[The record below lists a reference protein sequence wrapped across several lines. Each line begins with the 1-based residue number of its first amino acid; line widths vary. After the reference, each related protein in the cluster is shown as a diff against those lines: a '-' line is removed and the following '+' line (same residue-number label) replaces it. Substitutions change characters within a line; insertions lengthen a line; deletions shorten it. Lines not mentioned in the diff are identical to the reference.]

1 MSNFD
6 LQLLLDGDRRALA
19 KAITLVESKLDTH
32 RQQAQGILEQVLPH
46 SGNSIR
52 IGITGV
58 PGVGKSTFIEAFGLY
73 LIEQGKR
80 VAVLAVDPSSPIAGG
95 SILGDKTRMEE
106 LSRREE
112 AFIRPSPAEGAL
124 GGVAQKTRES
134 MLLCEAAGY
143 DVILVE
149 TVGVGQSEYQ
159 VAGMVD
165 FFMVLMLP
173 GGGDELQG
181 IKKGIME
188 LADALV
194 INKADGDSEK
204 LATLTQRQYTSAM
217 NLLRHTSFWTPRVMT
232 CSALKTIN
240 VDAVWGM
247 VVDYYF
253 QAMEKQA
260 FQVKRA
266 QQNRDWMHQLVNEML
281 LLTLSQNPQVKGMLL
296 DSKSAVQN
304 VVLHAGMQY
313 GASIDAVDPN
323 GGDLTY
329 QWEVKRE
336 SEATQQGGD
345 LEDLPDAILGRVDI
359 LDNGKIALMAPNDP
373 GAYRL
378 FARVYGASGLA
389 GHANIP
395 FLVESMQQ

>member
-1 MSNFD
+1 M
-6 LQLLLDGDRRALA
+6 A
-19 KAITLVESKLDTH
+19 KAITRVESKRDSN
-32 RQQAQGILEQVLPH
+32 REQAQQILEQMLPQ

-73 LIEQGKR
+73 LIAQGKR

-181 IKKGIME
+181 IKKGILE

-194 INKADGDSEK
+194 INKADGESEN
-204 LATLTQRQYTSAM
+204 LAKVSRTHYMSAM
-217 NLLRHTSFWTPRVMT
+217 NLLRHNTFWTPRVMT
-232 CSALKTIN
+232 CSALKSRGI
-240 VDAVWGM
+240 DAVWGM

-253 QAMEKQA
+253 QALEQEA
-260 FQVKRA
+260 FQAKRA
-266 QQNRDWMHQLVNEML
+266 RQNRDWMHQLVKEML
-281 LLTLSQNPQVKGMLL
+281 LLKLTQNPAVKCMLPKLERQVEDRQTTAYAAARRIM
-296 DSKSAVQN
+296 
-304 VVLHAGMQY
+304 
-313 GASIDAVDPN
+313 
-323 GGDLTY
+323 
-329 QWEVKRE
+329 
-336 SEATQQGGD
+336 SE
-345 LEDLPDAILGRVDI
+345 L
-359 LDNGKIALMAPNDP
+359 
-373 GAYRL
+373 
-378 FARVYGASGLA
+378 
-389 GHANIP
+389 
-395 FLVESMQQ
+395 

>member
-1 MSNFD
+1 MQAFT
-6 LQLLLDGDRRALA
+6 LQALLDGNRRALA

-32 RQQAQGILEQVLPH
+32 REQAQGILEQVLPY

-58 PGVGKSTFIEAFGLY
+58 PGVGKSTFIEAFGLH

-106 LSRREE
+106 LSRRDE
-112 AFIRPSPAEGAL
+112 AFIRPSPSEGTL
-124 GGVAQKTRES
+124 GGVAQKTRET

-181 IKKGIME
+181 IKKGILE

-194 INKADGDSEK
+194 INKADGDSEQMAQ
-204 LATLTQRQYTSAM
+204 LSRTHYTSAM
-217 NLLRHTSFWTPRVMT
+217 NLLRHTTFWTPRVMT
-232 CSALKTIN
+232 CSALKLMNI
-240 VDAVWGM
+240 DAIWGM
-247 VVDYYF
+247 IIDYYF
-253 QAMEKQA
+253 QALKEDA
-260 FQVKRA
+260 FQSKRA
-266 QQNRDWMHQLVNEML
+266 QQNRSWMHHLVNEML
-281 LLTLSQNPQVKGMLL
+281 LLKLSTNPAVKALL
-296 DSKSAVQN
+296 PELESAVENQSTT
-304 VVLHAGMQY
+304 AY
-313 GASIDAVDPN
+313 AAARRIID
-323 GGDLTY
+323 L
-329 QWEVKRE
+329 
-336 SEATQQGGD
+336 
-345 LEDLPDAILGRVDI
+345 L
-359 LDNGKIALMAPNDP
+359 
-373 GAYRL
+373 
-378 FARVYGASGLA
+378 
-389 GHANIP
+389 
-395 FLVESMQQ
+395 

>member
-1 MSNFD
+1 MRIFD
-6 LQLLLDGDRRALA
+6 LDALLDGNRRALA
-19 KAITLVESKLDTH
+19 KAITLVESKLDSH
-32 RQQAQGILEQVLPH
+32 REQAQEILEQVLPQ
-46 SGNSIR
+46 SGKSIR

-73 LIEQGKR
+73 LISQGKR

-181 IKKGIME
+181 IKKGILE

-194 INKADGDSEK
+194 INKADGESEN
-204 LATLTQRQYTSAM
+204 LARISRTHYTSAM
-217 NLLRHTSFWTPRVMT
+217 NLLRHNTFWTPRVMT
-232 CSALKTIN
+232 CSALESVGI
-240 VDAVWGM
+240 DAVWGM

-253 QAMEKQA
+253 QALDQEA
-260 FQVKRA
+260 FQAKRA
-266 QQNRDWMHQLVNEML
+266 RQNRDWMHQLVKEML
-281 LLTLSQNPQVKGMLL
+281 LLRLTQNPAVKELLPSLERQVEERK
-296 DSKSAVQN
+296 
-304 VVLHAGMQY
+304 
-313 GASIDAVDPN
+313 
-323 GGDLTY
+323 T
-329 QWEVKRE
+329 
-336 SEATQQGGD
+336 T
-345 LEDLPDAILGRVDI
+345 
-359 LDNGKIALMAPNDP
+359 
-373 GAYRL
+373 AYAA
-378 FARVYGASGLA
+378 ARR
-389 GHANIP
+389 IMDE
-395 FLVESMQQ
+395 F

>member
-1 MSNFD
+1 MTTFN
-6 LQLLLDGDRRALA
+6 LQALLDGNRRALA
-19 KAITLVESKLDTH
+19 KAITLVESRLESH
-32 RQQAQGILEQVLPH
+32 REQAQEILEQVLPH

-73 LIEQGKR
+73 LIAQGKR

-106 LSRREE
+106 LSRRDE
-112 AFIRPSPAEGAL
+112 AFIRPSPSEGNL
-124 GGVAQKTRES
+124 GGVAQKTRET

-181 IKKGIME
+181 IKKGILE

-194 INKADGDSEK
+194 INKADGESENLAK
-204 LATLTQRQYTSAM
+204 LSKTHYTSAM

-232 CSALKTIN
+232 CSAIKSVNI
-240 VDAVWGM
+240 DAVWGM
-247 VVDYYF
+247 VLDYYF
-253 QAMEKQA
+253 QAMAESA
-260 FQVKRA
+260 FQTKRA
-266 QQNRDWMHQLVNEML
+266 RQNRDWMHQLVNEML
-281 LLTLSQNPQVKGMLL
+281 LLRLKQNPAVKEMLPRL
-296 DSKSAVQN
+296 EQQVQN
-304 VVLHAGMQY
+304 HE
-313 GASIDAVDPN
+313 I
-323 GGDLTY
+323 T
-329 QWEVKRE
+329 
-336 SEATQQGGD
+336 
-345 LEDLPDAILGRVDI
+345 
-359 LDNGKIALMAPNDP
+359 
-373 GAYRL
+373 AYAA
-378 FARVYGASGLA
+378 ARQ
-389 GHANIP
+389 IMDQ
-395 FLVESMQQ
+395 F

>member
-1 MSNFD
+1 MTEFN
-6 LQLLLDGDRRALA
+6 LQSLFAGERRALA
-19 KAITLVESKLDTH
+19 KAITLVESKLGRH
-32 RQQAQGILEQVLPH
+32 REQAQDILEQVLPH
-46 SGNSIR
+46 SGKSIR

-58 PGVGKSTFIEAFGLY
+58 PGVGKSTFIEAFGLH

-112 AFIRPSPAEGAL
+112 AFIRPSPSEGTL
-124 GGVAQKTRES
+124 GGVAQKTRET

-204 LATLTQRQYTSAM
+204 IATMTQRQYTSAM
-217 NLLRHTSFWTPRVMT
+217 NLLRHTSFWTPRVMA
-232 CSALKTIN
+232 CSALEGVNI
-240 VDAVWGM
+240 DSVWGM
-247 VVDYYF
+247 LIDYYF
-253 QAMEKQA
+253 QAIEEDA
-260 FQVKRA
+260 FHSKRA

-281 LLTLSQNPQVKGMLL
+281 LLTLSQNSSAQKMIPQ
-296 DSKSAVQN
+296 
-304 VVLHAGMQY
+304 
-313 GASIDAVDPN
+313 
-323 GGDLTY
+323 
-329 QWEVKRE
+329 
-336 SEATQQGGD
+336 
-345 LEDLPDAILGRVDI
+345 LEKQVANQEITPYAAAR
-359 LDNGKIALMAPNDP
+359 KIMAE
-373 GAYRL
+373 L
-378 FARVYGASGLA
+378 
-389 GHANIP
+389 
-395 FLVESMQQ
+395 